1 MAKPNPALRE
11 RRRVRRERL
20 LAFSRQL
27 VLEAAEEVFAAR
39 GFGGAAIEEIAR
51 RAGVAIATLYN
62 LFGSKE
68 AVFAALV
75 DYRQR
80 QFLHAVETS
89 VAEGA
94 DPADRLHRFVGAV
107 FRYFEAHQAAF
118 RVYLSVT
125 QGALWAIRA
134 SLGER
139 TFAKYREMVV
149 SLSRLVEA
157 GMRAG
162 AWPRDDARLLAIAA
176 MGCLNGL
183 VTRRYTEEV
192 REDVERA
199 IDDAWRLLQRL
210 LSAPLRGAHRGMVQ

>member
-1 MAKPNPALRE
+1 MPKSSAVSRE
-11 RRRVRRERL
+11 SRKTRRERL
-20 LAFSRQL
+20 LAFSKQL
-27 VLEAAEEVFAAR
+27 VLEAAEEVFAAH

-68 AVFAALV
+68 AIFAALLE
-75 DYRQR
+75 YRQR

-89 VAEGA
+89 VEQGA
-94 DPADRLHRFVGAV
+94 DPADRVRRFVAAV

-125 QGALWAIRA
+125 QGALWAIRP

-139 TFAKYREMVV
+139 TFARYREMVA
-149 SLSRLVEA
+149 SLPRLIEA

-162 AWPRDDARLLAIAA
+162 AWPRDDARLLAAAA
-176 MGCLNGL
+176 MGSLNGL
-183 VTRRYTEEV
+183 VTRRYTEDT
-192 REDVERA
+192 REDVARA
-199 IDDAWRLLQRL
+199 IEDAWRLVARL
-210 LSAPLRGAHRGMVQ
+210 LGARLRERQKGVRQ